1 MSTLFSSLFKRLSGL
16 EPEGTDG
23 EGDKAKDNESGVAYF
38 SYSYRGSIGGDSY
51 TRTAAV
57 DGDRVTLTL
66 DMMIKSD
73 YGEMTGEA
81 SPGFA
86 AALNELCRKHR
97 IVRWNGFDKYNRHVL
112 DGDGFGLQVRF
123 KDGRTVSADGSNA
136 FPRGYGDFEKDMN
149 ELFKAEEG
157 KMLEKR
163 RLELAAEGVSGELK
177 MIMIN
182 ISRNGGFGD
191 DSYFALLSVGGVRQ
205 SNFEVRIKSYSGEF
219 LPEGEYNYCRT
230 VPDEMIMMKDLD
242 DIAKKYD
249 ILKWYDYTAYE
260 QGGEYFQISYDYEKG
275 HISAHGSKHP
285 DDYDGFRRE
294 TLAKIAKITENVMK
308 YIEENGE
315 DE

>member
-1 MSTLFSSLFKRLSGL
+1 MAKFFSSLFKKIPDLS
-16 EPEGTDG
+16 PEGPDG
-23 EGDKAKDNESGVAYF
+23 EGDKAPDNNSGVAYF
-38 SYSYRGSIGGDSY
+38 SYSYRGSIGGNSY
-51 TRTAAV
+51 TRTATV
-57 DGDRVTLTL
+57 EDGKVVLTL
-66 DMMIKSD
+66 DKMEKRD
-73 YGEMTGEA
+73 YGKMTGEA
-81 SPGFA
+81 SPEFA
-86 AALNELCRKHR
+86 ASLDELCKKHKL
-97 IVRWNGFDKYNRHVL
+97 VRWNGFDKYNRHVL
-112 DGDGFGLQVRF
+112 DGDGFGLRIKF
-123 KDGRTVSADGSNA
+123 KDGKTVEADGSNA

-163 RLELAAEGVSGELK
+163 RLELAAEGVSGGLK
-177 MIMIN
+177 TVMIN

-219 LPEGEYNYCRT
+219 LPEGEYNYYRT

-242 DIAKKYD
+242 GIAKKYD

-294 TLAKIAKITENVMK
+294 TLAKIAEITENVMK
-308 YIEENGE
+308 YIEEHGE